1 MEIFHLKKKHKVRLK
16 YCFLFFAAVLYF
28 LFGGNIIAQ
37 SYELVTVTGV
47 FSGNETDDTLFKA
60 NSPTI
65 PSLAYIRA
73 QRIAGPQDGVFTQ
86 SGDNIRYTAI
96 SKVTGIP
103 GNLSKIRFSFLQS
116 DKRSLI
122 PPHNFRFVINDI
134 DGPNNEALATNCSA
148 NVRFVGTA
156 NPTNLKIDNTP
167 PDLNA
172 VGTVDE
178 NEGAT
183 SRVMFEFKSISIVEF
198 DNYANDGYLKDF
210 DLDDDYPIA
219 TPLFVECLT
228 NFIDHIDIDN
238 QEYQKIDFSMEFKN
252 INGKLI
258 INTNPIYFDR
268 DKYTIRDDAVVE
280 LEKVLKI
287 MNKYPEI
294 IIELQSHTDSRASDD
309 YNIELS
315 ENRAKVSVDWIIDR
329 GIDSTRITGKGFG
342 ETQLVN
348 NCSNGVKCSEAEH
361 QLNRRTE
368 FIVLNPEVLKQ
379 R

>member
-1 MEIFHLKKKHKVRLK
+1 MGVFNLKKKQRIELK
-16 YCFLFFAAVLYF
+16 YRFLFVVLLLHF
-28 LFGGNIIAQ
+28 MFGGNIIAQ
-37 SYELVTVTGV
+37 SYQLVTVTGV

-60 NSPTI
+60 TSSTI

-73 QRIAGPQDGVFTQ
+73 QRISGPQDGVFTQ

-96 SKVTGIP
+96 SKITGIP

-122 PPHNFRFVINDI
+122 PPNNFRFVINDI

-183 SRVMFEFKSISIVEF
+183 SRVMFEFKDISIVEF

-228 NFIDHIDIDN
+228 NFIDHIDIEN
-238 QEYQKIDFSMEFKN
+238 KEYQKINFSMEFKN

-268 DKYTIRDDAVVE
+268 DEYNIREDAVIE

-315 ENRAKVSVDWIIDR
+315 ENRAKASVDWIINK
-329 GIDSTRITGKGFG
+329 GIDPARITGKGFG

-348 NCSNGVKCSEAEH
+348 KCSNGVKCNEAEH

-368 FIVLNPEVLKQ
+368 FIVLNPEVIKQ
-379 R
+379 

>member
-1 MEIFHLKKKHKVRLK
+1 M
-16 YCFLFFAAVLYF
+16 FFAAVLYF

>member
-1 MEIFHLKKKHKVRLK
+1 MYIFHFKNRYKVK
-16 YCFLFFAAVLYF
+16 YCFLFFASVLFF
-28 LFGGNIIAQ
+28 LFGGNVIAQ

-47 FSGNETDDTLFKA
+47 FSGNETDDTMFKA
-60 NSPTI
+60 TSPTI
-65 PSLAYIRA
+65 PTLAYIRA
-73 QRIAGPQDGVFTQ
+73 QRIAGPQSGVFTQ

-96 SKVTGIP
+96 SKIAGIP

-122 PPHNFRFVINDI
+122 PPNDFRFVINDI

-156 NPTNLKIDNTP
+156 NPTNLKIDNNP

-172 VGTVDE
+172 VGTADE
-178 NEGAT
+178 NEGST
-183 SRVMFEFKSISIVEF
+183 SRVMFEFDNISIVEF

-219 TPLFVECLT
+219 TPLFVECL
-228 NFIDHIDIDN
+228 NSFIDHIDLDN
-238 QEYQKIDFSMEFKN
+238 LEYRKIDFSMEFKN

-268 DKYTIRDDAVVE
+268 DKYDIREDAITE
-280 LEKVLKI
+280 LGKVLKI
-287 MNKYPEI
+287 MNKYPKI
-294 IIELQSHTDSRASDD
+294 IIELQSHTDSRASDT
-309 YNIELS
+309 YNMELS
-315 ENRAKVSVDWIIDR
+315 ENRAKASVDWIINK
-329 GIDSTRITGKGFG
+329 GIDSTRIIGKGFG
-342 ETQLVN
+342 ETKLVN
-348 NCSNGVKCSEAEH
+348 KCSNGVKCSETEH

-379 R
+379 L

>member
-1 MEIFHLKKKHKVRLK
+1 MKIFHLKKNNKARLK
-16 YCFLFFAAVLYF
+16 YCFLFSVSVLYF
-28 LFGGNIIAQ
+28 LFGGDIVAQ

-47 FSGNETDDTLFKA
+47 YSGNETDDTLFKA
-60 NSPTI
+60 NSTTI

-96 SKVTGIP
+96 SKITGIP

-122 PPHNFRFVINDI
+122 PPNNFRFVINDI

-228 NFIDHIDIDN
+228 NFIDHINLDN
-238 QEYQKIDFSMEFKN
+238 QEYQKINFSVEFKN

-268 DKYTIRDDAVVE
+268 DEYNIREDAVIE

-294 IIELQSHTDSRASDD
+294 IIELQSHTDSRASDA

-315 ENRAKVSVDWIIDR
+315 ENRAKVTVDWIINK
-329 GIDSTRITGKGFG
+329 GIDPTRITGKGFG

-348 NCSNGVKCSEAEH
+348 KCSNGVKCSEAEH

-368 FIVLNPEVLKQ
+368 FIVLNPEVIKQ
-379 R
+379 

>member
-1 MEIFHLKKKHKVRLK
+1 MQIFHLKNRYKVKFK
-16 YCFLFFAAVLYF
+16 YCFLFFVSVLFF
-28 LFGGNIIAQ
+28 LFGGNVIAQ

-96 SKVTGIP
+96 SKITGIP

-122 PPHNFRFVINDI
+122 PPNNFRFVINDI

-156 NPTNLKIDNTP
+156 NPTNLKIDNNP

-172 VGTVDE
+172 VGTADE

-183 SRVMFEFKSISIVEF
+183 SRVMFEFDNISIVEF

>member
-1 MEIFHLKKKHKVRLK
+1 MEIFHLKKKQRIELK
-16 YCFLFFAAVLYF
+16 YRFLFIVLVLYF
-28 LFGGNIIAQ
+28 LFGENIIAQ
-37 SYELVTVTGV
+37 GYQLVTVTGV

-60 NSPTI
+60 TSSTI

-96 SKVTGIP
+96 SKITGIP

-122 PPHNFRFVINDI
+122 PPNNFRFVINDI

-183 SRVMFEFKSISIVEF
+183 SRVMFEFKNISIVEF

-228 NFIDHIDIDN
+228 SFIDHIDLEN
-238 QEYQKIDFSMEFKN
+238 QEYQKINFLMEFKN
-252 INGKLI
+252 NNGKLI

-268 DKYTIRDDAVVE
+268 DEYNIREDAVIE

-315 ENRAKVSVDWIIDR
+315 ENRAKASVDWIINK
-329 GIDSTRITGKGFG
+329 GIDPARITGKGFG

-348 NCSNGVKCSEAEH
+348 KCSNGVKCNEAEH

-368 FIVLNPEVLKQ
+368 FIVLNPEVIKQ
-379 R
+379 

>member
-1 MEIFHLKKKHKVRLK
+1 MGVFNLKKKQRIELK
-16 YCFLFFAAVLYF
+16 YRFLFVVLLLYF
-28 LFGGNIIAQ
+28 LLGGNIIAQ
-37 SYELVTVTGV
+37 SYQLVTVTGV
-47 FSGNETDDTLFKA
+47 YSGNETDDTLFKA
-60 NSPTI
+60 NSTTI

-96 SKVTGIP
+96 SKITGIP

-122 PPHNFRFVINDI
+122 PPNNFRFVINDI

-183 SRVMFEFKSISIVEF
+183 SRVMFEFKDISIVEF

-228 NFIDHIDIDN
+228 NFIDHIDIEN
-238 QEYQKIDFSMEFKN
+238 KEYQKINFSMEFKN

-268 DKYTIRDDAVVE
+268 DEYNIREDAVIE

-315 ENRAKVSVDWIIDR
+315 ENRAKASVDWIINK
-329 GIDSTRITGKGFG
+329 GIDPARITGKGFG

-348 NCSNGVKCSEAEH
+348 KCSNGVKCNEAEH

-368 FIVLNPEVLKQ
+368 FIVLNPEVIKQ
-379 R
+379 